1 MNGKIEIAK
10 TLTNVS
16 LKTREKFQNCQVRPL
31 FGCDRYKV
39 IFTGC

>member
-16 LKTREKFQNCQVRPL
+16 LKTREKIPKLPVKTFIWL
-31 FGCDRYKV
+31 
-39 IFTGC
+39 